1 MMLVSVS
8 SWEVASVTPV
18 SAKCVVRT
26 AVTLVEMNVTVMVSL
41 SCMVEK
47 YGFESEVD
55 EEPLLKGEDGP
66 LCWSSGEGGGKLG

>member
-1 MMLVSVS
+1 MSANRVVLVAITS
-8 SWEVASVTPV
+8 
-18 SAKCVVRT
+18 
-26 AVTLVEMNVTVMVSL
+26 VEMNVTVMVSL